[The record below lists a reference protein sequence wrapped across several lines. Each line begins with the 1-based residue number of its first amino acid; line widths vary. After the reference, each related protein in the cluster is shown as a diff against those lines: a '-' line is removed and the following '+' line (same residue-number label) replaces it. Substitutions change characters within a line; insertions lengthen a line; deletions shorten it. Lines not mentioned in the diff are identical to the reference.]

1 MQIKTGRDDRLTN
14 VAIIRKTN
22 NIASF
27 GSGMVPNGLCVK
39 KLGSRV
45 ALLGDCR
52 LWEVASYGD
61 LPISWRMPLK
71 GSWRTRIGFF
81 VVFFF
86 LCSSSSWPRSEWI
99 WSTMCWH
106 AVSPL
111 DPKQQ
116 DSSSTNWSLYS
127 HAPEYPFPLCK
138 GVLPQCAL
146 QPCDSNSKVLRWV
159 GHRATR
165 TCLLLLSTMILEN
178 KLLISFFFCC
188 W

>member
-71 GSWRTRIGFF
+71 GSWRTRIGFLLF
-81 VVFFF
+81 CFF
-86 LCSSSSWPRSEWI
+86 
-99 WSTMCWH
+99 
-106 AVSPL
+106 
-111 DPKQQ
+111 
-116 DSSSTNWSLYS
+116 
-127 HAPEYPFPLCK
+127 
-138 GVLPQCAL
+138 CAL
-146 QPCDSNSKVLRWV
+146 LVHGQEVNEFDLPCADMLCHRWTPNS
-159 GHRATR
+159 R
-165 TCLLLLSTMILEN
+165 TVPAQTEAFTAMRQNIPSLCVREFCLSVHYNPVT
-178 KLLISFFFCC
+178 LIQRSFVE
-188 W
+188 